1 MLPLASTWTPFQ
13 PRVHIILAVIPCNV
27 DIATQEIL
35 ELAKAADPE
44 GVRTMGVLTKPDLA
58 FERVTKQNV
67 IDLVLGKRNDLK
79 LGYCVVKNRNGDD
92 VDSTLQQRHDSE
104 RAFFRNEPWSTIA
117 NTGRVGI
124 ASLQARLSELLL
136 AITRKELPHVKAE
149 ILKSLKQCREQLEGL
164 GAPRGDSHAQRA
176 YLGRLSTNFQ
186 RIAICAL
193 DANYVHDSIFTEK
206 AELRLI
212 TRVIEL
218 NEVFAH
224 TFWQKGHMRKFDTPT
239 GLDEDDLPY
248 SDRVSLGFE
257 IPFDDYPELEGIVDM
272 EPYECESP
280 SESSIMAHIQAVY
293 DSSRGQELGT
303 VSLFREIGYLPRVLT
318 DIFSPV
324 W

>member
-1 MLPLASTWTPFQ
+1 MICS
-13 PRVHIILAVIPCNV
+13 ILAVIPCNV

-35 ELAKAADPE
+35 ELAKVADPE
-44 GVRTMGVLTKPDLA
+44 GIRTMGVLTKPDLA

-104 RAFFRNEPWSTIA
+104 KAFFQNEPWSTIA

-149 ILKSLKQCREQLEGL
+149 IAKFLKQYREQLDDL

-176 YLGRLSTNFQ
+176 FLGRLSTTFQ
-186 RIAICAL
+186 RLATCAL
-193 DANYVHDSIFTEK
+193 DANYVHDRIFSDK
-206 AELRLI
+206 PELRLI

-224 TFWQKGHMRKFDTPT
+224 TFWQRGHMRKFETPS
-239 GLDEDDLPY
+239 GMDEDDLPQ
-248 SDRVSLGFE
+248 SNRVKLGFD
-257 IPFDDYPELEGIVDM
+257 IPFDDYPELEGIIVM
-272 EPYECESP
+272 EPYECEP
-280 SESSIMAHIQAVY
+280 PGEGSIMAHIQTVY

-303 VSLFREIGYLPRVLT
+303 VSTTTSRLSRT
-318 DIFSPV
+318 M
-324 W
+324 